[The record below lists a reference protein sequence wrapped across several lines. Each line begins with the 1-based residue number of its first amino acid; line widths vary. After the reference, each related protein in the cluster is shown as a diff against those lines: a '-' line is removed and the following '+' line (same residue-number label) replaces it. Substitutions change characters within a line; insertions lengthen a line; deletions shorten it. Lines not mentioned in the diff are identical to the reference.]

1 MAMRL
6 SLRSSR
12 AWDGTV
18 LAAAASLAF
27 LGGLAMCS
35 ATSAVNPQLGLR
47 HATWIALGLAL
58 SFVVARLSPQRW
70 MDAAGVAYGLT
81 VSALALLLGAGAV
94 RLGATR
100 WLSVFGLSLQPSEL
114 MKLTTITLLAR
125 YLAGQPRPLPLRA
138 VGVSLLMASVPALL
152 IFLQPD
158 LGSASIF
165 GAIWVG
171 MVWMAGGSPRLFT
184 GIAASLLALLPIGW
198 HLLHDYQRDRLLVF
212 VNPHADPLGA
222 GYTIIQSV
230 IAIGSGQWLGRGW
243 FAGTQNQLS
252 FLPERH
258 SDFIFS
264 VIGEEWGF
272 AGSAAVVALFGMLLG
287 RTLHIARELSDPQGR
302 LFLAGICAW
311 LGYQV
316 FVNIGMVMG
325 LVPVVGVPLPLI
337 SYGGSSMIT
346 VWMALGLLQSLRRWE
361 VHE

>member
-1 MAMRL
+1 MRVA
-6 SLRSSR
+6 LRSSR
-12 AWDGTV
+12 AWDWAV
-18 LAAAASLAF
+18 LAAAASLAL

-35 ATSAVNPQLGLR
+35 ASAAVNPRLAVR
-47 HATWIALGLAL
+47 HATWIALGMAV
-58 SFVVARLSPQRW
+58 SFAVARLSPRRW
-70 MDAAGVAYGLT
+70 MDAAGAAYGLT
-81 VSALALLLGAGAV
+81 VSALALVLAAGAV
-94 RLGATR
+94 RLGASR
-100 WLSVFGLSLQPSEL
+100 WLSVFGLSLQPSEF
-114 MKLTTITLLAR
+114 MKLATITLLAR

-138 VGVSLLMASVPALL
+138 VGGSLLIAGVPALL

-165 GAIWVG
+165 GAVWIG
-171 MVWMAGGSPRLFT
+171 MVWMAGASPRLLA
-184 GIAASLLALLPIGW
+184 GIAASLLAILPIGW

-212 VNPHADPLGA
+212 INPHADPLGA
-222 GYTIIQSV
+222 GYAIIQST
-230 IAIGSGQWLGRGW
+230 IAIGSGQWWGRGW

-272 AGSAAVVALFGMLLG
+272 AGSAAVIALFGILLVRML
-287 RTLHIARELSDPQGR
+287 RVARELTDSQGR
-302 LFLAGICAW
+302 LFLAGACAW

-337 SYGGSSMIT
+337 SYGGSSMLTI
-346 VWMALGLLQSLRRWE
+346 WAALGLLQGLRWWE